1 MGDRIKGVGIL
12 LSGTLLCA
20 NAQWLNYP
28 TPGTPRTRDGKP
40 NLAAKAPRASNG
52 KPDLSGVWR
61 TEFAPAGEI
70 ERLFGPDTKTYAVPG
85 DDPTTFSKYSFNIL
99 ADFKPE
105 EAPMRPE
112 TAALLRARQRPVGG
126 NDAGC
131 LPLGLPRADL
141 FNFAPFKILEAP
153 AEIAVFYEAG
163 GIYRQIFT
171 DGRKL
176 PADPQP
182 AWMGYSVGRWE
193 GDTLVVD
200 AAGFTDRTVLDILGH
215 PHSEALRIQERLHRR
230 DFGHMDLS
238 LTIDDPTMYTR
249 PFTVKVTEIF
259 VPDSDIL
266 EYVCEENEKDRV
278 HLEKQ

>member
-1 MGDRIKGVGIL
+1 MSDRIKGVGIL
-12 LSGTLLCA
+12 LAATLLCA

-28 TPGTPRTRDGKP
+28 TSGTPRTRDGKP
-40 NLAAKAPRASNG
+40 NVAAKAPRAPNG
-52 KPDLSGVWR
+52 KPDLSGVWHI
-61 TEFAPAGEI
+61 EFAPAGEI

-105 EAPMRPE
+105 ETPMRPE
-112 TAALLRARQRPVGG
+112 TAALLRARQRPAGG

-141 FNFAPFKILEAP
+141 FNFAPFKMIQAP
-153 AEIAVFYEAG
+153 GEIAVLYEAG
-163 GIYRQIFT
+163 DSYRQIFT

-176 PADPQP
+176 PADLQP
-182 AWMGYSVGRWE
+182 AWMGYSVGRWD

-200 AAGFTDRTVLDILGH
+200 AAGFTDKTVLDILGH
-215 PHSEALRIQERLHRR
+215 PHSEALRIQERFYRR

-238 LTIDDPTMYTR
+238 LTIDDPKMYTR
-249 PFTVKVTEIF
+249 PFTVKVTEIL